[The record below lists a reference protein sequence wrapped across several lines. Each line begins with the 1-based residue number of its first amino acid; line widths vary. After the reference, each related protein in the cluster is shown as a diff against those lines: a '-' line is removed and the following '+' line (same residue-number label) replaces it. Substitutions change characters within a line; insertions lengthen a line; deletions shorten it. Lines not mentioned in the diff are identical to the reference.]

1 MKFHRIIIAF
11 FALSI
16 IAGCSSAPKVAHTQF
31 LSDYEKLSSH
41 KEKKH
46 YSDSRFVDKPAVENA
61 KSLGLARTSYSD
73 VVLPEGITQN
83 QMNIIANNIDRELCV
98 GFSSYFEI
106 VDEEQTADLN
116 VRSNLTAIRATGK
129 GMATVSAIAGN
140 IAPVWIRPPTGM
152 GALAAEA
159 ELLDNT
165 KQQRAA
171 IVWTRSAR
179 SLNESESISSIGD
192 AYQLADTFAS
202 DFIKLV
208 VGKRKKMKDAKELKD
223 KNRDKCVARYGKT
236 KLLGTAAGLL
246 LPMSPESKDT
256 GRPVNQTPADTA
268 TTEKSA
274 ATLAEDS
281 TLATTS
287 ASITEATDPVE
298 NEKEKEKKEDE

>member
-1 MKFHRIIIAF
+1 MKFHRITVVF

-16 IAGCSSAPKVAHTQF
+16 IAGCSSAPKVANTKF

-73 VVLPEGITQN
+73 IVLPEGITQN
-83 QMNIIANNIDRELCV
+83 QISIIANNIDRELCV

-129 GMATVSAIAGN
+129 GMAAMSAIAGN
-140 IAPVWIRPPTGM
+140 IAPVWVRPPAGL

-159 ELLDNT
+159 ELLDNK

-171 IVWTRSAR
+171 IVWTRGAR
-179 SLNESESISSIGD
+179 SINEGESISSIGD
-192 AYQLADTFAS
+192 AYQLADTFAA

-208 VGKRKKMKDAKELKD
+208 VGKRKKMKDAKALKD
-223 KNRDKCVARYGKT
+223 KNREKCVARYGKT
-236 KLLGTAAGLL
+236 KLLGTAAAFF
-246 LPMSPESKDT
+246 LPMSPESKDA
-256 GRPVNQTPADTA
+256 GRPVNQTPANTSTNDKSTAAPAEDPTLTA
-268 TTEKSA
+268 TPMPSA
-274 ATLAEDS
+274 E
-281 TLATTS
+281 
-287 ASITEATDPVE
+287 PVSPV
-298 NEKEKEKKEDE
+298 EKKEDE